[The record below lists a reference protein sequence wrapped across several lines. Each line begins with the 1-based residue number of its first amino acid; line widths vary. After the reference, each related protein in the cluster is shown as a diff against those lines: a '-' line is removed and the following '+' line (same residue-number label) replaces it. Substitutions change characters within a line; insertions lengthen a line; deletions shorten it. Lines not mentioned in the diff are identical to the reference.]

1 MTDCTGLEYLRKV
14 DPINRMIPLSGIPLS
29 GLHCSAKNCSN
40 VTGNISAI
48 AGGGV
53 ALTAATG
60 GAALGLFIA
69 AGVVGILAAGATC
82 RINKRSHEKHEK
94 HTTKLRDALRED
106 MDNYEKFQR
115 ELSALTNE
123 GFEFEL
129 GHKNEIR
136 KYEGNGKEQFRR
148 LTEYVIPSL
157 EVAKL
162 TKIKENSTKLIFGKL
177 ISAVIQMLKDEK
189 EPQNNIKKGEIV
201 GASAQPIAGIIKFF
215 AKEGVEEAAEVVVKG
230 VTEVAA
236 KEATEVVVKEAA
248 VAGGKIAGGVIGIGL
263 GGIFLVMD
271 VYQLCK
277 DGTKKSIGESF
288 FEMADDISRLPP
300 AEIDF

>member
-40 VTGNISAI
+40 VTGNILAI

-60 GAALGLFIA
+60 GVALGLFIA
-69 AGVVGILAAGATC
+69 AGAVGALAAGATLY
-82 RINKRSHEKHEK
+82 INKQSHEKHEK

-115 ELSALTNE
+115 ELSALTDE

-129 GHKNEIR
+129 GLKNKIR
-136 KYEGNGKEQFRR
+136 KYKGNGKEQFRR
-148 LTEYVIPSL
+148 LTENVIPSL
-157 EVAKL
+157 KQVEITNETAK
-162 TKIKENSTKLIFGKL
+162 NIFGKL

-201 GASAQPIAGIIKFF
+201 CASAQPIAGIIKFF

-230 VTEVAA
+230 ITEVAG
-236 KEATEVVVKEAA
+236 KEATEVVAKEAA

-277 DGTKKSIGESF
+277 DGTKKSISKSF